1 MSSSETPSPDSG
13 PRYMRSGDL
22 YLFPSF
28 DDVYMTV
35 SEFQDG
41 EDYDFIHGFLMPMSN
56 EISSVYLTSRLDDP
70 RSFVWV
76 TKNCSGDGSEPGVS
90 GRCYKLDVRGPPFFD
105 DPSATRLDIEI
116 GPEWSETSIVKAFDE
131 IERSVHVRPSDL
143 SPEMRKLMEDI
154 KTNEKWI
161 ARTVALKADEH
172 DTSARLDASEAMSE
186 AETVVE

>member
-1 MSSSETPSPDSG
+1 M
-13 PRYMRSGDL
+13 
-22 YLFPSF
+22 
-28 DDVYMTV
+28 
-35 SEFQDG
+35 
-41 EDYDFIHGFLMPMSN
+41 
-56 EISSVYLTSRLDDP
+56 
-70 RSFVWV
+70 WV

-105 DPSATRLDIEI
+105 DPSATRPDIEI
-116 GPEWSETSIVKAFDE
+116 GPEWNETSIVKAFDE
-131 IERSVHVRPSDL
+131 IERNVHVRPSDL